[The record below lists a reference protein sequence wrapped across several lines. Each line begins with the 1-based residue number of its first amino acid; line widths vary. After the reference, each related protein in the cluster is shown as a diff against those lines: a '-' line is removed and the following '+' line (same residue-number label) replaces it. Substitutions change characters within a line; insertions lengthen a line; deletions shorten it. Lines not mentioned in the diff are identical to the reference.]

1 MTAPKTTLDW
11 EIHNRTLIACR
22 DCERLVAWR
31 EQVAREK
38 RRAYLDWDYWG
49 KPVPGFGDSRARL
62 LVVGLAPGAHGSNR
76 TGRMFTGDASGE
88 FLYAALYRAGF
99 ANQPV
104 SIDRC
109 DGLGLK
115 DVFISAVC
123 RCAPPGNKPAPQEIK
138 NCRKYL
144 LAEIALLNPVLGIV
158 ALGKIAFDEV
168 LDILLPAG
176 ESKNAYPFSHGAF
189 YSLPAGLPWLL
200 ASYHPSRQN
209 TQTGRLTATMFDA
222 IWQAASRKL

>member
-11 EIHNRTLIACR
+11 EIHNRTLTACR

-38 RRAYLDWDYWG
+38 RRAFLDWDYWG
-49 KPVPGFGDSRARL
+49 KPVPGFGDTRARL

-88 FLYAALYRAGF
+88 FLYTALHREGF
-99 ANQPV
+99 ANQPA
-104 SIDRC
+104 SADRN
-109 DGLGLK
+109 DGLRLK
-115 DVFISAVC
+115 DVFITAVC

-144 LAEIALLNPVLGIV
+144 LAEIALLNQAQGIV

-168 LDILLPAG
+168 LDIFLPVG
-176 ESKNAYPFSHGAF
+176 ESKSAYPFSHGAF
-189 YSLPAGLPWLL
+189 FSLPAGLPWLL

-222 IWQAASRKL
+222 IWQASARKL